1 MVSDWAAASPTE
13 RQWFINVTVG
23 TDSRETHPGSV
34 DQMADGLDHCQHAP
48 VCQKIYMKI
57 HILLYT

>member
-13 RQWFINVTVG
+13 RQWFINVTEG

-34 DQMADGLDHCQHAP
+34 DQMAEGLDHCQHAP
-48 VCQKIYMKI
+48 VSQK
-57 HILLYT
+57 YT